1 MGPDLNKGADFGAR
15 RLSDSLPCR
24 TAGLRVWHRALGSE
38 PSRRPPPYFPK
49 TPFSHPPAD
58 HIYICIYFPIQN
70 TQLKRPLREEAL
82 PGPGALPALPR
93 SGAAA
98 PGAPAAPAAPG
109 PRRRAL
115 NFPGAEAALALQCLA
130 VNKRQAVTTQPSCS
144 QSGGCLCTFPLQHT
158 PSAF

>member
-1 MGPDLNKGADFGAR
+1 MPEDSVTPSPAAPPGCGSGTGHWAQNPPDVHLLTFLRHLSATPQLTNIYVYIFLFRTRSSRGPA
-15 RLSDSLPCR
+15 
-24 TAGLRVWHRALGSE
+24 
-38 PSRRPPPYFPK
+38 
-49 TPFSHPPAD
+49 
-58 HIYICIYFPIQN
+58 Q
-70 TQLKRPLREEAL
+70 KRHCPTSA
-82 PGPGALPALPR
+82 GPGALPALPR

-98 PGAPAAPAAPG
+98 PGAPAAPAAPS

-115 NFPGAEAALALQCLA
+115 NFPGAEAASALQCLA